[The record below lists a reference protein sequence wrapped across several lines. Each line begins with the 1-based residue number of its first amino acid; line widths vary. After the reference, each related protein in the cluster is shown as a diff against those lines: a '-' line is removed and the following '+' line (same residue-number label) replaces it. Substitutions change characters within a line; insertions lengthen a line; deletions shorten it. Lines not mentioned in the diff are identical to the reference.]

1 MSSVVNSQQN
11 GAAAAVTDWPSPDAR
26 ASSAA
31 STAGAR
37 NAHVVILGAGPAGA
51 GASYRLAQ
59 RQGLRVTV
67 LEQRDSVGGNAGS
80 FKLDGIC
87 CDYGSHR
94 LHPVVEPDVM
104 RDMEKLLGDDLL
116 WRVRHG
122 RILLKGRWIHFPL
135 KPVDLLLRLPPR
147 FALSIVRDLAR
158 KLLTRPSGG
167 EDTFES
173 ILRRSLGP
181 TICEEFYFPY
191 ARKLWGIEP
200 KDLAETAARRRVSGS
215 SIGKILK
222 KVAGQIPGLKSPT
235 AGRFYYP
242 RQGYGQISQRYADAA
257 RTLGAEFLFQA
268 AVTAIETDGSRVT
281 GVRYQ
286 QGDQEKLIPAD
297 LVWSTLPV
305 SLLARFMRPEPPP
318 DVVEAA
324 RGMKFRGMILIYLI
338 LEQDQFSPTD
348 AYYFP
353 ESIIPISRMSEP
365 KNFTGTAEP
374 RGRTVLCAELPSDPG
389 QPEWELSDDE
399 LGRRLTAWLERARL
413 PVTAPIKQVVTRRLS
428 HAYPVYT
435 RDFESRQAKLDAWIG
450 GIDGLLTFGRQGL
463 FAHDNT
469 HHALATAYAAAN
481 CLDSDGVL
489 DRPRWAEYRRK
500 FETHVVED

>member
-1 MSSVVNSQQN
+1 M
-11 GAAAAVTDWPSPDAR
+11 
-26 ASSAA
+26 
-31 STAGAR
+31 
-37 NAHVVILGAGPAGA
+37 ILGAGPAGA

-67 LEQRDSVGGNAGS
+67 LEQRDTVGGNAGS
-80 FKLDGIC
+80 FLLDGVC

-94 LHPVVEPDVM
+94 LHPVVEPE
-104 RDMEKLLGDDLL
+104 RDA
-116 WRVRHG
+116 RHG
-122 RILLKGRWIHFPL
+122 SVARRRPALARASRTHPVEGPLDPFPAQTRGPAAASAPRL
-135 KPVDLLLRLPPR
+135 RPVDRPGHGSQAGHDARL
-147 FALSIVRDLAR
+147 
-158 KLLTRPSGG
+158 GG
-167 EDTFES
+167 EDTFET

-242 RQGYGQISQRYADAA
+242 RRGYGQISRRYAEAA
-257 RTLGAEFLFQA
+257 QALGAEFLFQA
-268 AVTAIETDGSRVT
+268 RVSAIETDGSRVT

-286 QGDQEKLIPAD
+286 QDGQERLIPAD

-305 SLLARFMRPEPPP
+305 SLLARFLRPEPPAE
-318 DVVEAA
+318 VVEAA
-324 RGMKFRGMILIYLI
+324 RGMTFRGMILIYLI

-353 ESIIPISRMSEP
+353 ESMIPISRMSEP
-365 KNFTGTAEP
+365 KNFTGTTEP

-389 QPEWELSDDE
+389 QPEWEMSDEE
-399 LGRRLTAWLERARL
+399 LGRCLTGWLKQAGL
-413 PVTAPIKQVVTRRLS
+413 PVSAPIRRVVTRRLS

-435 RDFESRQAKLDAWIG
+435 RDYESRQATLDAWLG
-450 GIDGLLTFGRQGL
+450 RIDGLLTFGRQGL

-469 HHALATAYAAAN
+469 HHALATAYAAAD
-481 CLDSDGVL
+481 CLAPDGVL

>member
-1 MSSVVNSQQN
+1 MASVVISQDRV
-11 GAAAAVTDWPSPDAR
+11 AAGLPDGLGPEARPSG
-26 ASSAA
+26 ASSK
-31 STAGAR
+31 AGAP
-37 NAHVVILGAGPAGA
+37 AAQVVILGAGPAGA
-51 GASYRLAQ
+51 GAAYRLAK

-67 LEQRDSVGGNAGS
+67 LELRDTVGGNAGS
-80 FKLDGIC
+80 FRLDGVA

-104 RDMEKLLGDDLL
+104 RDMEELLGNDLL

-135 KPVDLLLRLPPR
+135 KPGDLLLRLPPR
-147 FALSIVRDLAR
+147 FALSIVGDLAS
-158 KLLTRPSGG
+158 KLIARPAGG
-167 EDTFES
+167 EDTFETV
-173 ILRRSLGP
+173 LRRSLGP

-191 ARKLWGIEP
+191 ARKLWGLEP
-200 KDLAETAARRRVSGS
+200 RELAVTAARRRVSGS

-242 RQGYGQISQRYADAA
+242 RHGYGQISRRYAEAA
-257 RTLGAEFLFQA
+257 QGLGAEFLFQA
-268 AVTAIETDGSRVT
+268 RVSAIETEGSRVT

-286 QGDQEKLIPAD
+286 QDGQERRLPAD

-305 SLLARFMRPEPPP
+305 SLLARCLQPEPPA

-324 RGMKFRGMILIYLI
+324 RGMTFRGMILIYLI
-338 LEQDQFSPTD
+338 LETDQFSPVD

-365 KNFTGTAEP
+365 KNFTGTVEP
-374 RGRTVLCAELPSDPG
+374 RGCTVLCAELPADPG
-389 QPEWELSDDE
+389 QPEWEMSDEE
-399 LGRRLTAWLERARL
+399 LGRRLTGWLDQARL
-413 PVTAPIKQVVTRRLS
+413 PVSAPIRRVVTRRLS

-435 RDFESRQAKLDAWIG
+435 RDYESRQATLDAWLG
-450 GIDGLLTFGRQGL
+450 RIDGLLTFGRQGL

-469 HHALATAYAAAN
+469 HHALATAYAAAD
-481 CLDSDGVL
+481 CLAPDGVL
-489 DRPRWAEYRRK
+489 DRTRWAECRRK

>member
-1 MSSVVNSQQN
+1 MASVSISQN
-11 GAAAAVTDWPSPDAR
+11 GSATAVSDGPEPHARSTPAAASGQAR
-26 ASSAA
+26 
-31 STAGAR
+31 G
-37 NAHVVILGAGPAGA
+37 AHVVILGAGPAGA

-59 RQGLRVTV
+59 RPGLKVTV

-80 FKLDGIC
+80 FVLDGIT

-94 LHPVVEPDVM
+94 LHPVVEPQVM
-104 RDMEKLLGDDLL
+104 RDMEALLGEDLL

-135 KPVDLLLRLPPR
+135 KPVDLLLRLPPA
-147 FALSIVRDLAR
+147 FALSILGDLATKPFR
-158 KLLTRPSGG
+158 RPAAG
-167 EDTFES
+167 EETFET

-191 ARKLWGIEP
+191 ARKLWGLEP
-200 KDLAETAARRRVSGS
+200 KDLAVTTARRRVSGS

-222 KVAGQIPGLKSPT
+222 KVAGQVPGLKSKT

-242 RQGYGQISQRYADAA
+242 RQGYGEITRRYAAA
-257 RTLGAEFLFQA
+257 AQSLGAEYLLGA
-268 AVTAIETDGSRVT
+268 RVVAIETEGNRVT

-286 QGDQEKLIPAD
+286 KDGEEHMLPAD

-305 SLLARFMRPEPPP
+305 SLMARGVKPEPPAA
-318 DVVEAA
+318 VVEAA
-324 RGMKFRGMILIYLI
+324 RGMTFRGMILIYLV
-338 LEQDQFSPTD
+338 LEQDQFSTTD

-353 ESIIPISRMSEP
+353 EAHIPISRMSEP

-374 RGRTVLCAELPSDPG
+374 RGRTALCAELPSDPG
-389 QPEWELSDDE
+389 RPEWSMSDEE
-399 LGRRLTAWLERARL
+399 LGRQLTGWLERAGL
-413 PVTAPIKQVVTRRLS
+413 PVKAPIRMVATRRLG

-435 RDFESRQAKLDAWIG
+435 RDYESRLAAIDDWLGQ
-450 GIDGLLTFGRQGL
+450 IDGLLTFGRQGL

-469 HHALATAYAAAN
+469 HHALATAYAAVE
-481 CLDSDGVL
+481 CLSPTAVL
-489 DRPRWAEYRRK
+489 DRTRWSEYRRK

>member
-1 MSSVVNSQQN
+1 MPTVTIAQN
-11 GAAAAVTDWPSPDAR
+11 GTATGLPNGVDVALRPADAGSE
-26 ASSAA
+26 APAKS
-31 STAGAR
+31 
-37 NAHVVILGAGPAGA
+37 AHVVVLGAGPAGC
-51 GASYRLAQ
+51 GAAYRLAQ
-59 RQGLRVTV
+59 REGLRVTV
-67 LEQRDSVGGNAGS
+67 LEQRDTVGGNAGS
-80 FKLDGIC
+80 FSLEGIF

-104 RDMEKLLGDDLL
+104 RDIEALLGEDLL

-135 KPVDLLLRLPPR
+135 KPVDLLLRLPPS
-147 FALSIVRDLAR
+147 FVLSIVRDLAG
-158 KLLTRPSGG
+158 KLVARPSGG
-167 EDTFES
+167 EETFETV
-173 ILRRSLGP
+173 LRRSLGP

-200 KDLAETAARRRVSGS
+200 KDLAETTARRRVSGS
-215 SIGKILK
+215 SVGKILK
-222 KVAGQIPGLKSPT
+222 KVAGQIPGLKSRT

-242 RQGYGQISQRYADAA
+242 RQGYGQISARYAEAA
-257 RTLGAEFLFQA
+257 QSLGAEFRFQA
-268 AVTAIETDGSRVT
+268 SVSAIETDGIRVT

-286 QGDQEKLIPAD
+286 QDGQECSIPAD
-297 LVWSTLPV
+297 LVWSTVPI
-305 SLLARFMRPEPPP
+305 SLLARLVRPEPPP

-338 LEQDQFSPTD
+338 LETDHFSSTD

-365 KNFTGTAEP
+365 KNFTGTDEP
-374 RGRTVLCAELPSDPG
+374 KGRTVLCAELPSDPG
-389 QPEWELSDDE
+389 QPEWAMSDEE
-399 LGRRLTAWLERARL
+399 LGRQLTGWLDRAGL
-413 PVTAPIKQVVTRRLS
+413 PVSAPIRGVVTRRLG

-435 RDFESRQAKLDAWIG
+435 RDYESRLATLDGWIG
-450 GIDGLLTFGRQGL
+450 GINGLLTFGRQGL

-469 HHALATAYAAAN
+469 HHALATAYAAVD
-481 CLDSDGVL
+481 CLVPDGSL
-489 DRPRWAEYRRK
+489 DRARWGEYRRK

>member
-1 MSSVVNSQQN
+1 MATVMISKDD
-11 GAAAAVTDWPSPDAR
+11 AAADFPDGPGPGIQPSATGSR
-26 ASSAA
+26 
-31 STAGAR
+31 AGAEGS
-37 NAHVVILGAGPAGA
+37 HVVILGAGPAGA

-59 RQGLRVTV
+59 RPGLRVTV
-67 LEQRDSVGGNAGS
+67 LEARDTVGGNAGS
-80 FKLDGIC
+80 FSIDGIT

-104 RDMEKLLGDDLL
+104 RDMEALLGDDLL

-135 KPVDLLLRLPPR
+135 KPLDLLLRLPPS
-147 FALSIVRDLAR
+147 FALSIARDLAG
-158 KLLTRPSGG
+158 KLVTRPAGG
-167 EDTFES
+167 EDTFETV
-173 ILRRSLGP
+173 LRRSLGP

-200 KDLAETAARRRVSGS
+200 KELAETAARRRVSGS

-242 RQGYGQISQRYADAA
+242 RHGYGQIAGRYAEAA
-257 RTLGAEFLFQA
+257 QSLGAQYLFGA
-268 AVTAIETDGSRVT
+268 RVSAIEAEGGRVS

-286 QGDQEKLIPAD
+286 QDGQERLISAD

-305 SLLARFMRPEPPP
+305 SLLARCLRPEPPAE
-318 DVVEAA
+318 VVEAA
-324 RGMKFRGMILIYLI
+324 RGMTFRGMILIYLI
-338 LEQDQFSPTD
+338 LEQDQFSPVD

-389 QPEWELSDDE
+389 QPEWEMSDDE
-399 LGRRLTAWLERARL
+399 LGRCLTGWLERARL
-413 PVTAPIKQVVTRRLS
+413 PVSAPIRGVITRRLS

-435 RDFESRQAKLDAWIG
+435 RDYESRLATLDAWIG

-469 HHALATAYAAAN
+469 HHALATAYAAAD
-481 CLDSDGVL
+481 CLAPDGAL
-489 DRPRWAEYRRK
+489 DRTRWAECRRQ

>member
-1 MSSVVNSQQN
+1 LPDGS
-11 GAAAAVTDWPSPDAR
+11 GADAGPLGVR
-26 ASSAA
+26 ARD
-31 STAGAR
+31 GAKVAR
-37 NAHVVILGAGPAGA
+37 VVILGAGPAGA

-59 RQGLRVTV
+59 RQGLAVTV
-67 LEQRDSVGGNAGS
+67 LEQRDTVGGNAGS
-80 FKLDGIC
+80 FVIEGIQ

-94 LHPVVEPDVM
+94 LHPVVEPEVM
-104 RDMEKLLGDDLL
+104 RDMEALLGPDLL

-122 RILLKGRWIHFPL
+122 RILLQGRWIHFPL
-135 KPVDLLLRLPPR
+135 KPLDLALRLPPR
-147 FALSIVRDLAR
+147 FALSILRDMAGKLVAR
-158 KLLTRPSGG
+158 STAG
-167 EDTFES
+167 EKTFET
-173 ILRRSLGP
+173 ILRRSLGQ

-191 ARKLWGIEP
+191 ARKLWGLEP
-200 KDLAETAARRRVSGS
+200 KELAETAARRRVSGS
-215 SIGKILK
+215 SIAKILR

-242 RQGYGQISQRYADAA
+242 RQGYGQISRKYAEAA
-257 RTLGAEFLFQA
+257 QAIGAEYVFQA
-268 AVTAIETDGSRVT
+268 RVCAIETDERRVT
-281 GVRYQ
+281 GVRYEK
-286 QGDQEKLIPAD
+286 GGQEQRIAAD

-305 SLLARFMRPEPPP
+305 SLLARYLEPEPPA
-318 DVVEAA
+318 DVIEAA

-353 ESIIPISRMSEP
+353 ESLIPVSRMSEP
-365 KNFTGTAEP
+365 KNFTGTCEP

-399 LGRRLTAWLERARL
+399 LGCRLRGWLEQAGL
-413 PVTAPIKQVVTRRLS
+413 PVSAAVRGVVTRRLG

-435 RDFESRQAKLDAWIG
+435 RDYESRLATLDAWIS
-450 GIDGLLTFGRQGL
+450 GIEGLLTFGRQGL

-469 HHALATAYAAAN
+469 HHALATAYAAAE
-481 CLDSDGVL
+481 CLAPDGVL
-489 DRPRWAEYRRK
+489 DRARWAECRRK

>member
-1 MSSVVNSQQN
+1 MASVSISQN
-11 GAAAAVTDWPSPDAR
+11 GSATALSHGLEPHSRPTDAVPDGAAR
-26 ASSAA
+26 
-31 STAGAR
+31 GAR
-37 NAHVVILGAGPAGA
+37 VVILGAGPAGA

-59 RQGLRVTV
+59 RPGLKVTV

-80 FKLDGIC
+80 FQLEGIS

-94 LHPVVEPDVM
+94 LHPVVEPEVM
-104 RDMEKLLGDDLL
+104 RDLESLLGEDLL

-147 FALSIVRDLAR
+147 FALSIVGDLAG
-158 KLLTRPSGG
+158 KLARRRVSG
-167 EDTFES
+167 EETFES

-191 ARKLWGIEP
+191 ARKLWGLEP
-200 KDLAETAARRRVSGS
+200 KDLAVTAARRRVSGS

-242 RQGYGQISQRYADAA
+242 RQGFGEITRRYARAA
-257 RTLGAEFLFQA
+257 QELGAEYLMGA
-268 AVTAIETDGSRVT
+268 RVVAIEAAGNRVT

-286 QGDQEKLIPAD
+286 QNGEERLLPAD

-305 SLLARFMRPEPPP
+305 SLMARSVRPAPP
-318 DVVEAA
+318 DGVVEAA
-324 RGMKFRGMILIYLI
+324 RGMTFRGMILIYLV

-353 ESIIPISRMSEP
+353 ESHIPVSRVSEP
-365 KNFTGTAEP
+365 KNFTGTTEP
-374 RGRTVLCAELPSDPG
+374 KGLTALCAELPSDPG
-389 QPEWELSDDE
+389 EPEWELSDAE
-399 LGRRLTAWLERARL
+399 LGRRLTGWLAQAGL
-413 PVTAPIKQVVTRRLS
+413 PVKAPIRTVLTRRLS

-435 RDFESRQAKLDAWIG
+435 RDYESRQATIDEWLG

-469 HHALATAYAAAN
+469 HHALATAYAAAD
-481 CLDSDGVL
+481 CLAPDGVL
-489 DRPRWAEYRRK
+489 NRTRWAECRRR
-500 FETHVVED
+500 FESHVVED

>member
-1 MSSVVNSQQN
+1 MATVTSAQN
-11 GAAAAVTDWPSPDAR
+11 GAAPGFPSELGPAIHPSER
-26 ASSAA
+26 GLH
-31 STAGAR
+31 TGAKGGR
-37 NAHVVILGAGPAGA
+37 VVILGAGPAGC

-59 RQGLRVTV
+59 RPGLQVTV
-67 LEQRDSVGGNAGS
+67 LEQRDAVGGNAGS
-80 FKLDGIC
+80 FSLEGIF

-94 LHPVVEPDVM
+94 LHPVVEPNVM
-104 RDMEKLLGDDLL
+104 RDLEALLGDDLL

-135 KPVDLLLRLPPR
+135 KPVDLLLRLPPS
-147 FALSIVRDLAR
+147 FALSIARDLAD
-158 KLLTRPSGG
+158 KLVARPAGG
-167 EDTFES
+167 EDTFETV
-173 ILRRSLGP
+173 LRRSLGP

-191 ARKLWGIEP
+191 ARKLWGVEP
-200 KDLAETAARRRVSGS
+200 KELAETAARRRVSGS
-215 SIGKILK
+215 SVGKILK

-242 RQGYGQISQRYADAA
+242 RRGYGQISSRYAEAA
-257 RTLGAEFLFQA
+257 QSLGAEFLFQA
-268 AVTAIETDGSRVT
+268 RVSAIETEANRVT

-286 QGDQEKLIPAD
+286 HDGQERLIPAD

-305 SLLARFMRPEPPP
+305 SLLARLVRPEPPAL
-318 DVVEAA
+318 VVEAA
-324 RGMKFRGMILIYLI
+324 GGMKFRGMILIYLI
-338 LEQDQFSPTD
+338 LEQDQFSSTD

-389 QPEWELSDDE
+389 EPEWEMSEEE
-399 LGRRLTAWLERARL
+399 LGRKLTGWLERARL
-413 PVTAPIKQVVTRRLS
+413 PVSAPILGVVTRRLS

-435 RDFESRQAKLDAWIG
+435 RDYESRLATLDAWIG

-469 HHALATAYAAAN
+469 HHALATAYAAVD
-481 CLDSDGVL
+481 CLAPAGVL
-489 DRPRWAEYRRK
+489 DRTRWAECRRK

>member
-1 MSSVVNSQQN
+1 MASVVTSQNVSAN
-11 GAAAAVTDWPSPDAR
+11 GFAAGVDPSIRP
-26 ASSAA
+26 SG
-31 STAGAR
+31 AGSKAQSKG
-37 NAHVVILGAGPAGA
+37 AQVVILGAGPAGA

-59 RQGLRVTV
+59 RQDLQVTV
-67 LEQRDSVGGNAGS
+67 LEQRDTVGGNAGS
-80 FKLDGIC
+80 FLLDGIS

-94 LHPVVEPDVM
+94 LHPVVEPNVM
-104 RDMEKLLGDDLL
+104 RDMEALLGDDLL

-135 KPVDLLLRLPPR
+135 KPVDLLLRLPPG
-147 FALSIVRDLAR
+147 FALSIVRDMALKPLR
-158 KLLTRPSGG
+158 RPAGG
-167 EDTFES
+167 EDTFET

-222 KVAGQIPGLKSPT
+222 KIAGQVPGLKSPT

-242 RQGYGQISQRYADAA
+242 RQGYGQIAGRYAEAA
-257 RTLGAEFLFQA
+257 RALGAEFLFQA
-268 AVTAIETDGSRVT
+268 RVSAIETDGNRVT
-281 GVRYQ
+281 AVRYQ
-286 QGDQEKLIPAD
+286 QDGQEKLIPAD

-305 SLLARFMRPEPPP
+305 SLLARFLRPEPPAN
-318 DVVEAA
+318 VVEAA
-324 RGMKFRGMILIYLI
+324 RGMTFRGMILIYLV

-365 KNFTGTAEP
+365 KNFTGTTEP

-389 QPEWELSDDE
+389 QPEWEMSDEE
-399 LGRRLTAWLERARL
+399 LGSRLTGWLKRAGL
-413 PVTAPIKQVVTRRLS
+413 PVSAPIRRVVTRRLS

-435 RDFESRQAKLDAWIG
+435 RDYEARQATLDGWLG
-450 GIDGLLTFGRQGL
+450 QIDGLLTFGRQGL

-469 HHALATAYAAAN
+469 HHALATAYAAAD
-481 CLDSDGVL
+481 CLAPDGAL
-489 DRPRWAEYRRK
+489 DRTRWAECRRK

>member
-1 MSSVVNSQQN
+1 MSSLAISEN
-11 GAAAAVTDWPSPDAR
+11 GAASGLPAGFEPEVSGAGGKSP
-26 ASSAA
+26 AS
-31 STAGAR
+31 GKVR
-37 NAHVVILGAGPAGA
+37 QVVILGAGPAGA

-59 RQGLRVTV
+59 RAGLRVTV
-67 LEQRDSVGGNAGS
+67 LEQRDTVGGNAGS
-80 FKLDGIC
+80 FVLDGIH

-94 LHPVVEPDVM
+94 LHPVVEPAVM
-104 RDMEKLLGDDLL
+104 RDMETLLGDDLL

-122 RILLKGRWIHFPL
+122 RILLQGRWIHFPL
-135 KPVDLLLRLPPR
+135 KPVDLALRLPPR
-147 FALSIVRDLAR
+147 FGLSIVRDLAR
-158 KLLTRPSGG
+158 KLVTRPAAG
-167 EDTFES
+167 EDTFET

-191 ARKLWGIEP
+191 ARKLWGLEP

-222 KVAGQIPGLKSPT
+222 KVAGQIPGLRSPT

-242 RQGYGQISQRYADAA
+242 RRGYGQISSRYAEVAQ
-257 RTLGAEFLFQA
+257 TLGAEYVFGA
-268 AVTAIETDGSRVT
+268 RVCAIETDGGRVT

-286 QGDQEKLIPAD
+286 QGGQEHLIGAD

-305 SLLARFMRPEPPP
+305 SLLANFLRPAPPP
-318 DVVEAA
+318 NVVEAA

-353 ESIIPISRMSEP
+353 ELLIPVSRMSEP
-365 KNFTGTAEP
+365 KNFTGTTEP

-389 QPEWELSDDE
+389 QPEWAKSDE
-399 LGRRLTAWLERARL
+399 GLGRCLLGWLEQAGL
-413 PVTAPIKQVVTRRLS
+413 PVTAPIRGVVTRRLS

-435 RDFESRQAKLDAWIG
+435 RDYESRLATLDAWIG

-469 HHALATAYAAAN
+469 HHALATAYGAAE
-481 CLDSDGVL
+481 CLAPDGAL
-489 DRPRWAEYRRK
+489 DRARWAEYRRK

>member
-1 MSSVVNSQQN
+1 MAGVMTSENTSAN
-11 GAAAAVTDWPSPDAR
+11 GFAAEAVRSIGPLGSGPGQIRKPAR
-26 ASSAA
+26 
-31 STAGAR
+31 
-37 NAHVVILGAGPAGA
+37 VVILGAGPAGA
-51 GASYRLAQ
+51 GASYCLAQ
-59 RQGLRVTV
+59 RAGLHVTV
-67 LEQRDSVGGNAGS
+67 LEQRDTVGGNAGS
-80 FKLDGIC
+80 FVLDGVN

-94 LHPVVEPDVM
+94 LHPVVEPGVM
-104 RDMEKLLGDDLL
+104 RDMEALLGDDLL

-135 KPVDLLLRLPPR
+135 KPVDLLLRVPPG
-147 FALSIVRDLAR
+147 FALSIVRDMVLKR
-158 KLLTRPSGG
+158 FRRPGGG

-173 ILRRSLGP
+173 ILRGSLGP

-215 SIGKILK
+215 SVGKILK
-222 KVAGQIPGLKSPT
+222 KIAGQIPGLKSPT

-242 RQGYGQISQRYADAA
+242 RKGYGQIAGRYAEAA
-257 RTLGAEFLFQA
+257 QSLGAEYVFQA
-268 AVTAIETDGSRVT
+268 RVTAIETDGGRVT

-286 QGDQEKLIPAD
+286 KDGQERRISAD

-305 SLLARFMRPEPPP
+305 SLLAGFLRPEPPAE
-318 DVVEAA
+318 VVEAA

-338 LEQDQFSPTD
+338 LEQDQFSTTD

-365 KNFTGTAEP
+365 KNFTGSTEP

-389 QPEWELSDDE
+389 QPEWDMSDEE
-399 LGRRLTAWLERARL
+399 LGRRLKGWLDRAGL
-413 PVTAPIKQVVTRRLS
+413 PVTAPVARVVTRRLS

-435 RDFESRQAKLDAWIG
+435 RDYESRQGVLDQWLG

-469 HHALATAYAAAN
+469 HHALATAYAAAE
-481 CLDSDGVL
+481 CLGRDGVL
-489 DRPRWAEYRRK
+489 DRPRWGEYRRK
-500 FETHVVED
+500 FESHVVED

>member
-1 MSSVVNSQQN
+1 MATVTIAQN
-11 GAAAAVTDWPSPDAR
+11 GAPGGLQGGPGLGVHPALAGSQ
-26 ASSAA
+26 
-31 STAGAR
+31 AGAKGAR
-37 NAHVVILGAGPAGA
+37 VVILGAGPAGC

-59 RQGLRVTV
+59 RQGLDVTV
-67 LEQRDSVGGNAGS
+67 LEQRDTVGGNAGS
-80 FKLDGIC
+80 FSLEGVF

-94 LHPVVEPDVM
+94 LHPVVEPHVM
-104 RDMEKLLGDDLL
+104 RDLEALLGGDLL

-135 KPVDLLLRLPPR
+135 KPVDLLLRLPPS
-147 FALSIVRDLAR
+147 FALSIVRDLAG
-158 KLLTRPSGG
+158 KLVARPAGG
-167 EDTFES
+167 EQTFETV
-173 ILRRSLGP
+173 LRRSLGT

-200 KDLAETAARRRVSGS
+200 KELAETTARRRVSGS
-215 SIGKILK
+215 SVGKILK

-242 RQGYGQISQRYADAA
+242 RRGYGQISSRYAEAA
-257 RTLGAEFLFQA
+257 QALGAKFLFQA
-268 AVTAIETDGSRVT
+268 RVLAIETDGSRVT
-281 GVRYQ
+281 GVRFQ
-286 QGDQEKLIPAD
+286 QDGQERLIPAD

-305 SLLARFMRPEPPP
+305 SFLARCLRPEPPAQ
-318 DVVEAA
+318 VIEAA
-324 RGMKFRGMILIYLI
+324 QGMKFRGMILIYLV
-338 LEQDQFSPTD
+338 LDQDQFSATD

-374 RGRTVLCAELPSDPG
+374 KGRTVLCAELPSDPD
-389 QPEWELSDDE
+389 QPEWAMSDED
-399 LGRRLTAWLERARL
+399 LGRRLTGWLERARL
-413 PVTAPIKQVVTRRLS
+413 PVSAPIRAVVTRRLS

-435 RDFESRQAKLDAWIG
+435 RDYESRLATVDGWIG
-450 GIDGLLTFGRQGL
+450 GIEGLLTFGRQGL

-469 HHALATAYAAAN
+469 HHALATAYAAAD
-481 CLDSDGVL
+481 CLAPGAAL

>member
-1 MSSVVNSQQN
+1 MASVLSPHDVAAN
-11 GAAAAVTDWPSPDAR
+11 GCAAGAGPAARPSGAGSKAR
-26 ASSAA
+26 AEA
-31 STAGAR
+31 
-37 NAHVVILGAGPAGA
+37 AHVVILGAGPAGA

-59 RQGLRVTV
+59 RPGLRVTV
-67 LEQRDSVGGNAGS
+67 LEQRDTVGGNAGS
-80 FKLDGIC
+80 FALDGIS

-94 LHPVVEPDVM
+94 LHPVVEPEVM
-104 RDMEKLLGDDLL
+104 RDMEALLGDDLL

-135 KPVDLLLRLPPR
+135 KPVDLLLRLPPG
-147 FALSIVRDLAR
+147 FALSIVRDLAK
-158 KLLTRPSGG
+158 KLVARPAAG
-167 EDTFES
+167 EDTFET

-215 SIGKILK
+215 SISKILK

-242 RQGYGQISQRYADAA
+242 RNGYGQISRRYAEAA
-257 RTLGAEFLFQA
+257 QSLGAEFLFQSR
-268 AVTAIETDGSRVT
+268 VSAIETDGNRVT

-286 QGDQEKLIPAD
+286 QDGHERLIAAD

-305 SLLARFMRPEPPP
+305 SLLARCLRPEPPAE
-318 DVVEAA
+318 VVEAA
-324 RGMKFRGMILIYLI
+324 RAMKFRGMILIYLI
-338 LEQDQFSPTD
+338 IEQDQFSPTD

-365 KNFTGTAEP
+365 KNFTGAAEP

-389 QPEWELSDDE
+389 QPEWEMSDLE
-399 LGRRLTAWLERARL
+399 LGRRLTGWLERARL
-413 PVTAPIKQVVTRRLS
+413 PVSAPIRGVVTRRLS

-435 RDFESRQAKLDAWIG
+435 RDYESRQSTLDAWIG

-469 HHALATAYAAAN
+469 HHALATAYAAVD
-481 CLDSDGVL
+481 CLAENGVL
-489 DRPRWAEYRRK
+489 DRPRWAECRRK

>member
-1 MSSVVNSQQN
+1 MATATIGQN
-11 GAAAAVTDWPSPDAR
+11 DAAAGFQGEPGLGVRPAENGSQ
-26 ASSAA
+26 
-31 STAGAR
+31 AGAKSAR
-37 NAHVVILGAGPAGA
+37 VVILGAGPAGC

-59 RQGLRVTV
+59 RPGLVVTV
-67 LEQRDSVGGNAGS
+67 LEQRDTVGGNAGS
-80 FKLDGIC
+80 FSLEGIS

-94 LHPVVEPDVM
+94 LHPVVEPNVM
-104 RDMEKLLGDDLL
+104 RDLEALLGDDLL

-135 KPVDLLLRLPPR
+135 KPVDLLLRLPPS
-147 FALSIVRDLAR
+147 FALSIARDLAA
-158 KLLTRPSGG
+158 KLVTRRTGG
-167 EDTFES
+167 EDTFETV
-173 ILRRSLGP
+173 LRRSLGP

-200 KDLAETAARRRVSGS
+200 RELAETAARRRVSGS
-215 SIGKILK
+215 SVGKILK

-242 RQGYGQISQRYADAA
+242 RRGYGQISSRYAEAA
-257 RTLGAEFLFQA
+257 RSLGAEFLFQA
-268 AVTAIETDGSRVT
+268 RVSAIETDGRRVT

-286 QGDQEKLIPAD
+286 QDGQERLIAAD
-297 LVWSTLPV
+297 LVWSTLPI
-305 SLLARFMRPEPPP
+305 SLMARCLRPEPPAS
-318 DVVEAA
+318 VTLAA
-324 RGMKFRGMILIYLI
+324 QGMKFRGMILIYLI
-338 LEQDQFSPTD
+338 LDQDRFSPTD

-374 RGRTVLCAELPSDPG
+374 KGRTVLCAELPSDPD
-389 QPEWELSDDE
+389 QPEWSLCDE
-399 LGRRLTAWLERARL
+399 DLGRCLTGWLERARL
-413 PVTAPIKQVVTRRLS
+413 PVTAPIRGVVTRRLS

-435 RDFESRQAKLDAWIG
+435 RDYESRLAAVDGWIG
-450 GIDGLLTFGRQGL
+450 GIEGLLTFGRQGL

-469 HHALATAYAAAN
+469 HHALATAYAAAD
-481 CLDSDGVL
+481 CLAGDAAL
-489 DRPRWAEYRRK
+489 DRPRWAECRRK

>member
-1 MSSVVNSQQN
+1 VTSQNVSGNGFAAGSSPSSYPS
-11 GAAAAVTDWPSPDAR
+11 GAASKVEAKSAR
-26 ASSAA
+26 
-31 STAGAR
+31 
-37 NAHVVILGAGPAGA
+37 VVILGAGPAGA

-59 RQGLRVTV
+59 RQELHVTV
-67 LEQRDSVGGNAGS
+67 LEQRDTVGGNAGS
-80 FKLDGIC
+80 FLLDGIS

-94 LHPVVEPDVM
+94 LHPVVEPNVM
-104 RDMEKLLGDDLL
+104 RDMEALLGDDLL

-135 KPVDLLLRLPPR
+135 KPVDLLLRLPPA
-147 FALSIVRDLAR
+147 FALSIVRDMALKSFR
-158 KLLTRPSGG
+158 RPAGG
-167 EDTFES
+167 EDTFET
-173 ILRRSLGP
+173 ILRGSLGP

-215 SIGKILK
+215 SVGKILK

-242 RQGYGQISQRYADAA
+242 RKGYGQIAGRYAEAA
-257 RTLGAEFLFQA
+257 QSLGAEFLFQA
-268 AVTAIETDGSRVT
+268 RVTAIETDGNRVT
-281 GVRYQ
+281 GVRFEQ
-286 QGDQEKLIPAD
+286 NGQERLIPAD

-305 SLLARFMRPEPPP
+305 SLLARFLRPEPPAQ
-318 DVVEAA
+318 VVDAA
-324 RGMKFRGMILIYLI
+324 RGMTFRGMILIYLI

-365 KNFTGTAEP
+365 KNFTGTTEP

-389 QPEWELSDDE
+389 QPEWEMSDEE
-399 LGRRLTAWLERARL
+399 LGSRLTGWLERAGL
-413 PVTAPIKQVVTRRLS
+413 PVSAAIQRVVTRRLS

-435 RDFESRQAKLDAWIG
+435 RDYESRQATLDGWLG
-450 GIDGLLTFGRQGL
+450 RIDGLLTFGRQGL

-469 HHALATAYAAAN
+469 HHALATAYAAAD
-481 CLDSDGVL
+481 CLAPDGGL
-489 DRPRWAEYRRK
+489 DRKRWAEYRRK